1 MMKRRLL
8 SCAFLLAPVLFIAA
22 QQAQS
27 ITNVVTDAASAYLTP
42 LGGGTQSGDSILVAH
57 FKAPTQALGD
67 WAVDRFT
74 DAFKE
79 KNVKVIERRNRPA
92 FLADTAKKFD
102 TELSDADAAA
112 LGARTSVLTVITG
125 TFTPRGNNWAL
136 AIRAIRVSNRRNVWS
151 KNYVIQPGATFTE
164 LATPAP
170 AAAPAASAPAPAP
183 AASAPAP
190 AAAAPAPAAPARQP
204 APAAASAP
212 VQASATGPL
221 AKGVYSFTAKP
232 RATKAGVGVNTYLA
246 KVEVLDDYTLIYLT
260 NKSAAGDSYID
271 GFFYNSNRR
280 NFIAQDLDNPGNDVA
295 PVSVR
300 VSEDNVYRILS
311 FENFQ
316 LRHFRLIDNGDNPNI
331 MFRELTLTVPG
342 EQR

>member
-1 MMKRRLL
+1 LKIFSEGQEDIMKRRLL
-8 SCAFLLAPVLFIAA
+8 ACAFLLAPVLFIAA

-27 ITNVVTDAASAYLTP
+27 ITNVVTDVAAAYLTP
-42 LGGGTQSGDSILVAH
+42 LGGASQSGDSILVAH

-67 WAVDRFT
+67 WAIDRFT

-79 KNVKVIERRNRPA
+79 KGAKVIERRNRPA
-92 FLADTAKKFD
+92 FLADTAKKFY

-112 LGARTSVLTVITG
+112 LGAQTSVLTVITG

-136 AIRAIRVSNRRNVWS
+136 AIRAIRVSNPRNVWS

-170 AAAPAASAPAPAP
+170 AALPPAATTPAPAPAPTPAPAPSAPVPAPAPAP
-183 AASAPAP
+183 ASV
-190 AAAAPAPAAPARQP
+190 
-204 APAAASAP
+204 S
-212 VQASATGPL
+212 GPL
-221 AKGVYSFTAKP
+221 AKGVYNFVSKP
-232 RATKAGVGVNTYLA
+232 RATKAGIGVNTYLA

-260 NKSAAGDSYID
+260 NKSAAGDAYID
-271 GFFYNSNRR
+271 GFYYNSSRR
-280 NFIAQDLDNPGNDVA
+280 NYIAQDLDKSGNDVV

-300 VSEDNVYRILS
+300 VSEDNLYRILS
-311 FENFQ
+311 FENFE
-316 LRHFRLIDNGDNPNI
+316 LRHFRLIDNSDNPNI

-342 EQR
+342 DQR